1 MILWERFYEELEI
14 VFDRFS
20 KYQGVI
26 FFTRFQY
33 KGSTQLGMRVYIK
46 LLMMDCEL
54 TGSKSVTT
62 LLNSL

>member
-26 FFTRFQY
+26 FFY
-33 KGSTQLGMRVYIK
+33 EI
-46 LLMMDCEL
+46 
-54 TGSKSVTT
+54 SV
-62 LLNSL
+62 